1 MFSIGVDIGGSHIS
15 SCAYDHES
23 KTLRRETFSHKKIDP
38 HGNKEEILSGWVD
51 ALEATIKGLA
61 EPISG
66 IGVAMPGPFDYYNG
80 ISKITDVEKL
90 QSLYDV
96 NLCLELAERLKMRPS
111 QIRFINDA
119 TAFSVAE
126 ALIGKASK
134 YKKAIA
140 ITLGTGLGSSFLL
153 NGKPIIKD
161 KKVPEGGFLYNQYYQ
176 NVFADDLF
184 STRGIINAFEEETG
198 KRLNN
203 VKELCELVDVDPN
216 ANKVFHDFGTR
227 LADFIN
233 PYIEEFEAD
242 VLVFG
247 GNISKAFA
255 FFGPAMEEELKG
267 VEEIYVSE
275 FGEKAA
281 IIGSA
286 LLLDEAYYAEISETL
301 KLM

>member
-15 SCAYDHES
+15 SCAYDHEN
-23 KTLRRETFSHKKIDP
+23 KKLCRETFSHKKINP
-38 HGNKEEILSGWVD
+38 HGTKEEIMAGWVD
-51 ALEATIKGLA
+51 ALDTSIKCLG

-66 IGVAMPGPFDYYNG
+66 IGLAMPGPFDYYNG

-90 QSLYDV
+90 QSLFDV
-96 NLCLELAERLKMRPS
+96 NLRSELAERLKIQPS
-111 QIRFINDA
+111 HVRFINDA

-134 YKKAIA
+134 YKRAIA
-140 ITLGTGLGSSFLL
+140 ITLGTGLGSSFLI

-161 KKVPEGGFLYNQYYQ
+161 KQVPEGGFLYYQYYQ
-176 NVFADDLF
+176 NEFADDIF
-184 STRGIINAFEEETG
+184 STRGIINAFEKETG
-198 KRLNN
+198 KRLKN

-233 PYIEEFEAD
+233 PFIEEFGAE

-247 GNISKAFA
+247 GNISKAFE
-255 FFGPAMEEELKG
+255 FFGPALEEELRG
-267 VEEIYVSE
+267 LEEIYVSE
-275 FGEKAA
+275 FGEEAA

-286 LLLDEAYYAEISETL
+286 LLLDEDYYVEITETL

>member
-1 MFSIGVDIGGSHIS
+1 MFSIGVDIGGSHIT
-15 SCAYDHES
+15 SCVYCHEN
-23 KTLRRETFSHKKIDP
+23 KRLCRETFSYKKINP
-38 HGNKEEILSGWVD
+38 HGTKEEIITGWVC
-51 ALEATIKGLA
+51 ALEISMKHLGK
-61 EPISG
+61 PISG

-80 ISKITDVEKL
+80 ISKITDVEKF

-96 NLCLELAERLKMRPS
+96 NLRLELAERMGIEPS

-134 YKKAIA
+134 YKKAIG

-161 KKVPEGGFLYNQYYQ
+161 KKVPDGGFLYNQYYQ
-176 NVFADDLF
+176 NIFADDIF
-184 STRGIINAFEEETG
+184 STRGIINAFEKETG
-198 KRLNN
+198 KRLKN

-216 ANKVFHDFGTR
+216 ARKVFHDFGSR
-227 LADFIN
+227 IADFIN
-233 PYIEEFEAD
+233 PYIEEFEAE
-242 VLVFG
+242 VLIFG
-247 GNISKAFA
+247 GNISNAFE
-255 FFGPAMEEELKG
+255 FFGPTLKDGLKG
-267 VEEIYVSE
+267 IDEIYVSE
-275 FGEKAA
+275 FGEEAA

-286 LLLDEAYYAEISETL
+286 LLLDENYYAEIEETL

>member
-15 SCAYDHES
+15 SCAYNHES
-23 KTLRRETFSHKKIDP
+23 KKLCRETFSYKKINP
-38 HGNKEEILSGWVD
+38 HGTKEEILTGWVD
-51 ALEATIKGLA
+51 ALEMSMKQLE

-96 NLCLELAERLKMRPS
+96 NLRLELAERLKIQPS

-134 YKKAIA
+134 YKRAIA
-140 ITLGTGLGSSFLL
+140 ITLGTGLGSSFLI

-161 KKVPEGGFLYNQYYQ
+161 KQVPEGGFLYNQYYQ
-176 NVFADDLF
+176 NVFADDIF
-184 STRGIINAFEEETG
+184 STRGIINAFEKESG
-198 KRLNN
+198 KRIKN

-216 ANKVFHDFGTR
+216 ASKVFHDFGTR

-233 PYIEEFEAD
+233 PYIEEFEAE

-247 GNISKAFA
+247 GNISKAFE
-255 FFGPAMEEELKG
+255 FFGPALKEELG
-267 VEEIYVSE
+267 GIDDIYVSE
-275 FGEKAA
+275 FGEEAA

-286 LLLDEAYYAEISETL
+286 LLLDENYYAEIEETL

>member
-23 KTLRRETFSHKKIDP
+23 KKLCRETFSHKKTNP
-38 HGNKEEILSGWVD
+38 HGTEEEILTGWVN
-51 ALEATIKGLA
+51 ALGASMKQLGH
-61 EPISG
+61 PISG

-80 ISKITDVEKL
+80 ICKITDVEKL

-96 NLCLELAERLKMRPS
+96 NLRLELAERLKMRPS
-111 QIRFINDA
+111 HIRFINDA

-134 YKKAIA
+134 YKRAIA

-153 NGKPIIKD
+153 QGKPIIKD
-161 KKVPEGGFLYNQYYQ
+161 KQVPEGGFLYNQYYQ
-176 NVFADDLF
+176 NVFADDIF
-184 STRGIINAFEEETG
+184 STRGIINAFEKETG
-198 KRLNN
+198 KRLKN

-216 ANKVFHDFGTR
+216 ASKVFHDFGTR

-233 PYIEEFEAD
+233 PYIEEFEAE

-247 GNISKAFA
+247 GNISKAFE
-255 FFGPAMEEELKG
+255 FFGPALKEELSG
-267 VEEIYVSE
+267 IGDIYVSE
-275 FGEKAA
+275 FGEEAA

-286 LLLDEAYYAEISETL
+286 LLLDENYYVEIEDTL

>member
-15 SCAYDHES
+15 SCAYSHEN
-23 KTLRRETFSHKKIDP
+23 KTLCRETFSYKKINSQ
-38 HGNKEEILSGWVD
+38 GTKEEILTGWVD
-51 ALEATIKGLA
+51 ALQTTIQGLGK
-61 EPISG
+61 PISG

-96 NLCLELAERLKMRPS
+96 NLRLELADRLKVLPS

-161 KKVPEGGFLYNQYYQ
+161 KQVPEGGFLYNQYYQ

-198 KRLNN
+198 KRLKN

-216 ANKVFHDFGTR
+216 ARKVFNDFGIR

-247 GNISKAFA
+247 GNISKAFE
-255 FFGPAMEEELKG
+255 FFGPALKDALKG
-267 VEEIYVSE
+267 VDEIYVSE
-275 FGEKAA
+275 FGEEAA
-281 IIGSA
+281 IMGSA
-286 LLLDEAYYAEISETL
+286 LLLDEHYYAGISETL

>member
-15 SCAYDHES
+15 SCAYSHGD
-23 KTLRRETFSHKKIDP
+23 KTLCRETFSYKKINP
-38 HGNKEEILSGWVD
+38 YGTKEEILTAWVE
-51 ALEATIKGLA
+51 ALEATIKILGKS
-61 EPISG
+61 ING

-96 NLCLELAERLKMRPS
+96 NLRLELAERLKFRPS

-153 NGKPIIKD
+153 QGKPIIKD
-161 KKVPEGGFLYNQYYQ
+161 KQVPEGGFLYNQYYQ
-176 NVFADDLF
+176 NVFADDIF
-184 STRGIINAFEEETG
+184 STRGIINAFEKKSG
-198 KRLNN
+198 KRLKN
-203 VKELCELVDVDPN
+203 VKELCELVDVDSN
-216 ANKVFHDFGTR
+216 ARKVFHDFGVR

-233 PYIEEFEAD
+233 PYIEEFEAE

-247 GNISKAFA
+247 GNISKAFE
-255 FFGPAMEEELKG
+255 FFGPALKEALRG
-267 VEEIYVSE
+267 VDEIYVSE
-275 FGEKAA
+275 FGEEAA

-286 LLLDEAYYAEISETL
+286 LLLDEDYYAEIEETL

>member
-15 SCAYDHES
+15 SCAYSHEG
-23 KTLRRETFSHKKIDP
+23 KKLCRETFSYKKIDP
-38 HGNKEEILSGWVD
+38 NGTKEEILTGWVD
-51 ALEATIKGLA
+51 ALETSIQSLDK
-61 EPISG
+61 PISG

-96 NLCLELAERLKMRPS
+96 NLRLELAERLKIQPS

-161 KKVPEGGFLYNQYYQ
+161 KQVPDGGFLYNQYYQ
-176 NVFADDLF
+176 NVFADDIF
-184 STRGIINAFEEETG
+184 STRGIINAFEKESG
-198 KRLNN
+198 KRVKN
-203 VKELCELVDVDPN
+203 VKELCGLVDVDSN
-216 ANKVFHDFGTR
+216 ARKVFRDFGAR

-233 PYIEEFEAD
+233 PYIEEFEGE

-247 GNISKAFA
+247 GNISKAFE
-255 FFGPAMEEELKG
+255 FFGPALKEELRG
-267 VEEIYVSE
+267 NDDIYVSE
-275 FGEKAA
+275 FGEEAA

-286 LLLDEAYYAEISETL
+286 LLLDENYYAEIAETL

>member
-15 SCAYDHES
+15 SCAHSHEA
-23 KTLRRETFSHKKIDP
+23 KMLYRETFSHMKINP
-38 HGNKEEILSGWVD
+38 HGSKEEILTGWVD
-51 ALEATIKGLA
+51 ALEASIKSLG

-80 ISKITDVEKL
+80 ISKITDVEKF

-96 NLCLELAERLKMRPS
+96 NLRLELAERLKIKPS

-134 YKKAIA
+134 YKKAIG

-161 KKVPEGGFLYNQYYQ
+161 KKVPDGGFLYNQYYQ
-176 NVFADDLF
+176 NIFADDIF
-184 STRGIINAFEEETG
+184 SARGIINAFEKETG
-198 KRLNN
+198 NRLNN
-203 VKELCELVDVDPN
+203 VKELCELVDVDSN
-216 ANKVFHDFGTR
+216 ARKVFHDFGTR
-227 LADFIN
+227 IADFIN
-233 PYIEEFEAD
+233 PYVEEFEAE

-247 GNISKAFA
+247 GNISKAFE
-255 FFGPAMEEELKG
+255 FFGPALKEELRAIDD
-267 VEEIYVSE
+267 IYVSE
-275 FGEKAA
+275 FGEEAA

-286 LLLDEAYYAEISETL
+286 LLLDENYYAEIEETL